1 LYVIG
6 DIREIPQYRAFALLK
21 HMENCIYIQL
31 FGAKDEPSENV
42 IALSER
48 SLRRHPCQALH
59 SIRTEQAYIGWIG
72 RFIVFHGKR
81 HPVEMGAAEV
91 GEFLTHLAVTGN
103 VAASTRNQALNAL
116 VFMYKAVFFWTSRW
130 GTCRASFGQKN
141 RGVYP

>member
-1 LYVIG
+1 
-6 DIREIPQYRAFALLK
+6 
-21 HMENCIYIQL
+21 L

-116 VFMYKAVFFWTSRW
+116 VFMYKAVFFGQAAGGLAGRHSGKKTAAFTRSIIAPSEKARSSR
-130 GTCRASFGQKN
+130 CINFPALD
-141 RGVYP
+141 